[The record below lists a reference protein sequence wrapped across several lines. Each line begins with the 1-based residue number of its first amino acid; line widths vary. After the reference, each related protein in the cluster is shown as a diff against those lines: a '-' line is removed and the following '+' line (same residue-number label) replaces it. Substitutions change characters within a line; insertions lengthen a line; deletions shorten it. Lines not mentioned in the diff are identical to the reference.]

1 MKKFKYK
8 IFIIIFSILSII
20 ALSSFVFSNVRN
32 YYNQKRMINDILSR
46 RMIDIIPPFYDN
58 NQPKI
63 FLNYDIYTIILD
75 KNGEY
80 SEVINH
86 TDNTIDEE
94 NIKKLSIDII
104 KNHKTNKYI
113 GNLYFDKYSYVF
125 TKNNT
130 LIIINNSNINQELI
144 KSFITSFII
153 IIIFEI
159 IIFLISYILTKW
171 VSKPVLETFENQNRF
186 IQDVS
191 HELKTPLSV
200 LIASVDAY
208 YKDNDI
214 KWISNIKNES
224 ERMSELVKN
233 LLDLSQIE
241 NNKKMNFKEEN
252 ISVLVET
259 SILTSESLFYESKLK
274 LKYNIEDN
282 IKLVCNSIQIKQLV
296 SILIDNAIKYS
307 EEKGNVNILLKQ
319 DNKDIIFEIKNKGI
333 AIKEE
338 EREKIFERFY
348 KSDESRNRDKN
359 NYGLGLAIAKSIV
372 ENHNGK
378 IEAYSKN
385 GYTTFKVNF
394 KRT

>member
-20 ALSSFVFSNVRN
+20 ALSLFVFSNVRN

-46 RMIDIIPPFYDN
+46 RMIDIMPPFYDN

-214 KWISNIKNES
+214 KWINNIKNES

-319 DNKDIIFEIKNKGI
+319 DNKEIIFEIKNKGI